1 MTSTR
6 MLETSR
12 RTVGLKVRP
21 LRPTGLYSSV
31 GRTERKVEERKP
43 YALRCTPYAVRY
55 RTAYSVERTAYS
67 FFSQRIP
74 EATIEPMIY
83 TVTAVALLV
92 LWAVGTF
99 LFDAPGW
106 IHLLLTLGV
115 ALWVYGIVSRTEPA
129 KKP

>member
-1 MTSTR
+1 M
-6 MLETSR
+6 
-12 RTVGLKVRP
+12 
-21 LRPTGLYSSV
+21 
-31 GRTERKVEERKP
+31 
-43 YALRCTPYAVRY
+43 PYAVRC

-67 FFSQRIP
+67 FFSQPVPAASI
-74 EATIEPMIY
+74 EAMIY

-115 ALWVYGIVSRTEPA
+115 ALWVYGIVSRTDTA